1 MFHFFCTPLRDS
13 EGRVTLGLTKE
24 STAGTF
30 QTLFSTASTS
40 TTYARDG
47 SHTISGVGCRTT
59 IIFRMQYIFSWSPVF
74 PREDLPGSSVIHI
87 ACFPFKHSGLT
98 LASLITSIVAI
109 VCLSLIVCMFSSI
122 ASLFSQVF
130 QEPGHPADCYFRVQT
145 FGCCL
150 YIYTST
156 ISGGPMGSLNS
167 AGARY
172 RKAGMIFYISPCSAH
187 WRAPRGGNGSS
198 ELPRL

>member
-1 MFHFFCTPLRDS
+1 MFHFSCMPLHDS
-13 EGRVTLGLTKE
+13 EGRVTSGLTKE
-24 STAGTF
+24 SSAGTF
-30 QTLFSTASTS
+30 QTLFSTTSTS

-47 SHTISGVGCRTT
+47 SHTISGVGRRAT
-59 IIFRMQYIFSWSPVF
+59 IISACNI
-74 PREDLPGSSVIHI
+74 LHI
-87 ACFPFKHSGLT
+87 ACFPFKSANLT
-98 LASLITSIVAI
+98 LASLITSIMAY
-109 VCLSLIVCMFSSI
+109 VCLNLIVCMFHFV
-122 ASLFSQVF
+122 ASLFSQAF

-156 ISGGPMGSLNS
+156 ISGGPMCSLNS

-172 RKAGMIFYISPCSAH
+172 RKAGMTFYISPCSAH
-187 WRAPRGGNGSS
+187 WRAPRGGNGPS